1 MPTNLAKFN
10 AELTAAEIKIKGN
23 FKKFHQQV
31 IAETF
36 KRIVQRTPVDTGRAI
51 GNWQISLGGPAMASL
66 LVAVE
71 DEDGQETLAR
81 EFPKLEN
88 IPLFSLVHITNNL
101 EYISYLEYDKRSP
114 KHPEGMVEITL
125 TEMALWLSSI

>member
-10 AELTAAEIKIKGN
+10 DELTKAEQKITGD
-23 FKKFHQQV
+23 FKRFYKRV

-36 KRIVQRTPVDTGRAI
+36 RRIVQRTPVDTGRAI
-51 GNWQISLGGPAMASL
+51 GNWQISLGVQAGASL
-66 LVAVE
+66 LVVD
-71 DEDGQETLAR
+71 DESGQATIDR
-81 EFPKLEN
+81 EISKLDD
-88 IPLFSLVHITNNL
+88 IPLFSLVHISNNL

-125 TEMALWLSSI
+125 TEMATWLSGL